1 MKKLIQSAFALSL
14 TLFPLV
20 GLTQTEAIDD
30 FLGLENEVLP
40 DLEGPQR
47 FTPTELHEN
56 AEWKINEKEVV
67 IDVEPRK
74 GQNYSI
80 IPWRNIDP
88 EGFLN
93 IDYWLNDR
101 KLKDALPEWK
111 VRLRNERHLNIVG
124 KVLSCA
130 GTCPGFR
137 GTDKVNT
144 EFLSRIAEGDEFRT
158 EKDSFAWIYLMD
170 GSLLRLGAESSVS
183 FHEISISNTEIFYL
197 IRLNQGHVYWHHRPK
212 DAHVTDTAP
221 ETDSITLPL
230 MVREANL
237 QWYERKRFQAQTDR
251 EHRAEV
257 LDLSALAIQDQ
268 VKKLNE
274 LKLANNEAHIPCR
287 IMMVAPNVTVKGVD
301 VSFNLIH
308 VPGEKSWFRKQSGG
322 EFSVE
327 LRGYNVTQTDV
338 PRPEVWNEVE
348 TNGRTMTEAP
358 PMGELDVAELLTKR
372 IQTIEL
378 AREIWMEKFSVPM
391 LKSVATPK
399 ELALNFGYGHW
410 KEEDLAKRREFL
422 SEYTRRVE
430 TTNLRSIEN
439 LLVRLETSG
448 EGPRKVLAPAL
459 YEKAL
464 NHYLLGLKSRYT
476 DKKMRLREMNE
487 LEYYVW
493 LLKHGKI

>member
-14 TLFPLV
+14 TLFPLL
-20 GLTQTEAIDD
+20 GLTQTESVDD

-56 AEWKINEKEVV
+56 ADWKVNEKDVV
-67 IDVEPRK
+67 IDFEPRK

-101 KLKDALPEWK
+101 KLKDSIPEWK

-124 KVLSCA
+124 KVMSCF
-130 GTCPGFR
+130 GTCPAFR
-137 GTDKVNT
+137 GTDKVNAQ
-144 EFLSRIAEGDEFRT
+144 FLSRVAEGDEFRT
-158 EKDSFAWIYLMD
+158 EKDSYAWIYLVD
-170 GSLLRLGAESSVS
+170 GSLIRLGAESSVS
-183 FHEISISNTEIFYL
+183 FHEISFSDKEIFYL
-197 IRLNQGHVYWHHRPK
+197 VRLNQGHVYWHHRPK
-212 DAHVTDTAP
+212 DAHVVDTAP
-221 ETDSITLPL
+221 ETDSIALPL
-230 MVREANL
+230 QIRDANL
-237 QWYERKRFQAQTDR
+237 QWYERKRFKSQNDL

-257 LDLSALAIQDQ
+257 IDLNELAIQDQ
-268 VKKLNE
+268 VKRLNE
-274 LKLANNEAHIPCR
+274 LRSANNQVQIPTR

-322 EFSVE
+322 EFSIE
-327 LRGYNVTQTDV
+327 LRGYNVTQTEV
-338 PRPEVWNEVE
+338 QNPEVWNEVE
-348 TNGRTMTEAP
+348 PTGRMMSVSEP
-358 PMGELDVAELLTKR
+358 KGELDVAELLTKR
-372 IQTIEL
+372 ITTIEL
-378 AREIWMEKFSVPM
+378 AREIWMEKFSVAM
-391 LKSVATPK
+391 LKVITDPK
-399 ELALNFGYGHW
+399 ALALDFGYGHW
-410 KEEDLAKRREFL
+410 KEAELAKRREFL

-439 LLVRLETSG
+439 LLVRLEEAG
-448 EGPRKVLAPAL
+448 EGPRKVLNPSL

-464 NHYLLGLKSRYT
+464 NHYLLGLKTRYT
-476 DKKMRLREMNE
+476 DKKMRVREMNE
-487 LEYYVW
+487 LQYYVW
-493 LLKHGKI
+493 LLRHGKT